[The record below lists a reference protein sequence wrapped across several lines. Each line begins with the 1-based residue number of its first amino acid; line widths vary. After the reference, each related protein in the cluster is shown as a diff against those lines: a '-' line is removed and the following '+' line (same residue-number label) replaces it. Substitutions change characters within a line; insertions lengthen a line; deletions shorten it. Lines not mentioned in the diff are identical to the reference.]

1 MVDRSDFSLLQAI
14 VNVLAVLFI
23 GKTLEPIWGSKEF
36 LKFIVLVNLFTGA
49 STFAT
54 MIFLYF
60 CTMNEDFL

>member
-1 MVDRSDFSLLQAI
+1 
-14 VNVLAVLFI
+14 LAVLFI

-49 STFAT
+49 STFAS

-60 CTMNEDFL
+60 CTRNEDFL